1 MSDSRSSRRFGALL
15 LLLACPLLG
24 FAIGK
29 SGLAFLGID
38 KGAELGAAVLFAL
51 AVTFVTGA
59 LLAILAHELGH
70 VAAGYSVGMRFRL
83 LVVGPLWIERK
94 QGRTRW
100 RWSRS
105 LTVAG
110 GLALCSFEKEEELN
124 AKLLRSMY
132 RYAAGGPIA
141 SLLLGLTILGAWVLL
156 RGAELD
162 SDLLRGL
169 RSGLLMTSVV
179 SIMIGVA
186 TLVPSGKSSGS
197 FMSDGERMRRYRR
210 GGDAVLDEI
219 VMAQISGLSMAGVR
233 PRDWPPALVARL
245 GRLRGSDAN
254 EAAARMLE
262 ASWLLDEGRA
272 SQGFDSMSRAVRLI
286 DELPGPG
293 RSALRRTEA
302 LWRAERALTEG
313 TPDPATARPIREL
326 LRDASDRTFAEPWVD
341 EATEAALLALE
352 GDIDLALSRLSTA
365 RARLA
370 EARFGASEA
379 DVERLQLLET
389 AIRQTSGARVTDA
402 GVRAAPEARAAR
414 VRSGEE
420 SE

>member
-1 MSDSRSSRRFGALL
+1 MSDSRSSRRLGALL
-15 LLLACPLLG
+15 FLLACPLLG

-29 SGLAFLGID
+29 SGLAFLGVD
-38 KGAELGAAVLFAL
+38 KDAELGTAALLAL

-59 LLAILAHELGH
+59 LLAILVHELGH
-70 VAAGYSVGMRFRL
+70 VAAGKSVGMRFRQ

-94 QGRTRW
+94 EGRTNW
-100 RWSRS
+100 RWNRS

-110 GLALCSFEKEEELN
+110 GLALCSFEREEELN
-124 AKLLRSMY
+124 AKLLRKMY
-132 RYAAGGPIA
+132 RYAAGGPVA
-141 SLLLGLTILGAWVLL
+141 SLLLGLTVLGAWMLV
-156 RGAELD
+156 RGTELE

-169 RSGLLMTSVV
+169 RSGLLMTGLV
-179 SIMIGVA
+179 SFMIGVV

-197 FMSDGERMRRYRR
+197 FMSDGERIRRYRR
-210 GGDAVLDEI
+210 GGDAVLDE
-219 VMAQISGLSMAGVR
+219 VAMAQISGLSMAGVR

-245 GRLRGSDAN
+245 GHLRGTDAS

-262 ASWLLDEGRA
+262 ANWHLDEGRGDE
-272 SQGFDSMSRAVRLI
+272 GFDSMSRAARLI

-302 LWRAERALTEG
+302 LWRAERALTGG
-313 TPDPATARPIREL
+313 TPDPATAGPIREL
-326 LRDASDRTFAEPWVD
+326 LRDASDGTFAEPWMD

-352 GDIDLALSRLSTA
+352 GDIDLALSRLTTA

-379 DVERLQLLET
+379 DVERLELLEA

-402 GVRAAPEARAAR
+402 RVRGAAEARPASPR
-414 VRSGEE
+414 FRGDLG
-420 SE
+420 